1 MLQSR
6 EERQRTAFV
15 PRPQSRLL
23 SRLRKDIAGR
33 SDPWRR
39 GALDVV
45 VPKDSRDL
53 GTKTEALLASDVSIV
68 EIDELRPL
76 ILEGQERG
84 FLTFEQITSCL
95 EEVEVTKEQVVE
107 LHAYLED
114 QGIDVVNAEDGRPA
128 VAEGRRFESAAAR
141 RSRRCRPATAR
152 RPRARSGP
160 RST

>member
-1 MLQSR
+1 MPPATSR
-6 EERQRTAFV
+6 QT
-15 PRPQSRLL
+15 SRRR
-23 SRLRKDIAGR
+23 STRLRSDSGR
-33 SDPWRR
+33 REAAHTLTAEGPT
-39 GALDVV
+39 
-45 VPKDSRDL
+45 DL
-53 GTKTEALLASDVSIV
+53 ATKTEALLASDVSII
-68 EIDELRPL
+68 EIEELRPL

-128 VAEGRRFESAAAR
+128 IADGRRFEPSQSPKTPDAHA
-141 RSRRCRPATAR
+141 S
-152 RPRARSGP
+152 P